1 MLSYCLD
8 TSFLNDADNSQHDL
22 KNAKVK
28 MERKIEHF
36 KSMLKSRAW
45 QARFKEAMETFPIL
59 QNILSVEREGCE
71 ACARPGRIASQS
83 LIFKGTPYDIENFE
97 SQETSLPSDMLFEVG
112 RFCATRSKLYHR
124 VFHYLFHLRQKCV
137 EAVNQFSDDDVAADD
152 VLNKCMDDEQ
162 WKEEMYRDLCSLID
176 SVKTW
181 FVNKSA
187 NWQR

>member
-8 TSFLNDADNSQHDL
+8 TNFLNDDSQHDL
-22 KNAKVK
+22 TNAKVK

-36 KSMLKSRAW
+36 KSMLKSKAW
-45 QARFKEAMETFPIL
+45 RARFKEAMETFTIL
-59 QNILSVEREGCE
+59 QSNTLSHGREGCE

-83 LIFKGTPYDIENFE
+83 LRFKGSPYDIENFE
-97 SQETSLPSDMLFEVG
+97 SQETSLPSDMLFKVG
-112 RFCATRSKLYHR
+112 RFCATRSELYHR

-137 EAVNQFSDDDVAADD
+137 EAVNQFSDNDVTAEF
-152 VLNKCMDDEQ
+152 VLNKCMDDEP

-181 FVNKSA
+181 NDQKKA